1 MRLYKS
7 VLLTAISL
15 ALMAQCH
22 CQATEPLSIA
32 KSETPQSE
40 QKSSLAP
47 WQKLMDQATEAHSNN
62 QFDTALSLAR
72 QVLKILQD
80 GGKRDRDLTS
90 VMETVGLFTY
100 EKGNYK
106 EADEII
112 ERAMEINIALSGRKS
127 RVVVNNLNMLGRIKR
142 HKKDLPEAKKLTQEA
157 ITIASQLNDN
167 GTPDEATLT
176 HNLGRIYQEE
186 NDFEHARECY
196 LKAIELTEKA
206 GKTNTDAYITYKQNL
221 GTLYLKNGNLDKAKE
236 LMDSSLKL
244 KESLG
249 RTNDK
254 KTAFIKGNLA
264 QVAIKQGD
272 TERAK
277 ELYKGAI
284 AILAQGVDP
293 NKQHLAKFM
302 DAYGDLLDDINNPQT
317 KTTKTVSK
325 VITDRDMGENVTYE
339 QIKNEPYLPPL
350 NFKPSIIKLLVKN
363 NPENL
368 LTDFKSDPIEAA
380 KQIKNAPLFVFA
392 YLSMINKHLANGTQ
406 PSFISQDDWNTTV
419 KLWKEER
426 ARGNDLK
433 QDNRALLFS
442 IHPELGLAEVDRI
455 QSRSALRAKVYEL
468 LSKRAGTS
476 SDTKSSAD
484 DKGAITDAL
493 VQSMLTSS
501 KDGLKVYKLDN
512 TEITVPKSW
521 TTQVTDKQI
530 SAKALNG
537 AITCA
542 FSFQSFGSEQNL
554 DEFVGG
560 VKSGIARGLGIAAS
574 EVRITKDSEG
584 KLGNNKCRQI
594 TIQFEV
600 GFTHNMELWILSK
613 ANRIYCLGVSTP
625 EQVKTK
631 VQPLIAAI
639 AKSVVIK

>member
-7 VLLTAISL
+7 GILTAISL
-15 ALMAQCH
+15 ALMAQVN
-22 CQATEPLSIA
+22 CQASEPMPIA
-32 KSETPQSE
+32 KSETAQSE
-40 QKSSLAP
+40 QKSTLAP
-47 WQKLMDQATEAHSNN
+47 WEQLMEKATEAHNKN
-62 QFDTALSLAR
+62 QFDSALSLAR
-72 QVLKILQD
+72 QALKILQD
-80 GGKRDRDLTS
+80 GGKRDRDLTF

-142 HKKDLPEAKKLTQEA
+142 HEKDLPEAKKLTQEA
-157 ITIASQLNDN
+157 ITIASQLKDN

-186 NDFEHARECY
+186 NDFEHAKECY

-206 GKTNTDAYITYKQNL
+206 GKTNTDAYVTYKQNL

-249 RTNDK
+249 HANDK
-254 KTAFIKGNLA
+254 NTAFIKGNLA

-284 AILAQGVDP
+284 GILAKGVDP

-325 VITDRDMGENVTYE
+325 AITDRDLGENVTFE

-350 NFKPSIIKLLVKN
+350 NFKPSIIKLLVKK

-392 YLSMINKHLANGTQ
+392 YLSMITKHLENGTR
-406 PSFISQDDWNTTV
+406 PTFISPDEWNITV
-419 KLWKEER
+419 EKWKKER
-426 ARGNDLK
+426 ANE
-433 QDNRALLFS
+433 NN
-442 IHPELGLAEVDRI
+442 
-455 QSRSALRAKVYEL
+455 LR
-468 LSKRAGTS
+468 
-476 SDTKSSAD
+476 
-484 DKGAITDAL
+484 
-493 VQSMLTSS
+493 
-501 KDGLKVYKLDN
+501 
-512 TEITVPKSW
+512 
-521 TTQVTDKQI
+521 
-530 SAKALNG
+530 
-537 AITCA
+537 
-542 FSFQSFGSEQNL
+542 
-554 DEFVGG
+554 
-560 VKSGIARGLGIAAS
+560 
-574 EVRITKDSEG
+574 
-584 KLGNNKCRQI
+584 
-594 TIQFEV
+594 
-600 GFTHNMELWILSK
+600 
-613 ANRIYCLGVSTP
+613 
-625 EQVKTK
+625 
-631 VQPLIAAI
+631 
-639 AKSVVIK
+639 